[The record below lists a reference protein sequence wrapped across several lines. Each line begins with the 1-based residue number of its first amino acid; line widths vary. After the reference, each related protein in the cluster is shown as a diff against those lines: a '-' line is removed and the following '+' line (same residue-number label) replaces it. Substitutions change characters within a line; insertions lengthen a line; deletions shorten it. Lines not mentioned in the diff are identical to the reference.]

1 MLKELLKGTK
11 ISVNTEEQT
20 ITTPGVGLLYGDN
33 IFAHMTKLTFSDL
46 DYVLG
51 DSFHVNEDG
60 TIQVMG
66 TTNCLDLVDF
76 TGLCASQSQHPEE
89 DGIGPTYLIKDV
101 DLERTSKDLKK
112 AFEIVFKSRQMT
124 FFSESRAF
132 GIDIE
137 DSEFT
142 VCPVASG
149 ASLVIREDPND
160 SNYIEFCFRD
170 TNLNTVNRSLLGLKL
185 KTKFSKEEFW
195 SDDFS
200 SRYPGMSAFKK
211 CVVASIIYFESRGIP
226 KDLISYVAIDCEMAL
241 DIDFDRLKDYSTFIG
256 VSSAYKNV
264 FDISEG
270 KERGFGICYTL
281 AAPERLNP
289 MCMEGLCW
297 SALRLL
303 DDERYT
309 EVLTHPEVTNREAN
323 AIYDKIVGLFYID
336 DVSQQDES
344 YEDEAAMASYDQVN
358 LPLGEKLPDG
368 LDTLL
373 TFDTLKTL
381 DRLRVEEGESKNN
394 YNYLKNEVL
403 ELERV
408 SNAIE
413 EGDWLLGYMVV
424 R

>member
-20 ITTPGVGLLYGDN
+20 ITTPGVGLLYGDD
-33 IFAHMTKLTFSDL
+33 IFAYMTKMTFSDL

-51 DSFHVNEDG
+51 HSFHVNKDG
-60 TIQVMG
+60 TIQIKG
-66 TTNCLDLVDF
+66 TTNCLDLADF
-76 TGLCASQSQHPEE
+76 TGLCASVAHHEE
-89 DGIGPTYLIKDV
+89 DGVGPTYFIKDV
-101 DLERTSKDLKK
+101 DLEKTSKDLKK

-124 FFSESRAF
+124 FFSENKEF
-132 GIDIE
+132 DIDIE

-142 VCPVASG
+142 TCPAGCG
-149 ASLVIREDPND
+149 ASLVIREDPHD
-160 SNYIEFCFRD
+160 RDYIEFCFRD
-170 TNLNTVNRSLLGLKL
+170 TNLNTVNRSLLGWKL
-185 KTKFSKEEFW
+185 KTRFSKDEFW

-211 CVVASIIYFESRGIP
+211 CVVAAIIYFESRGIP
-226 KDLISYVAIDCEMAL
+226 KDFISYVAIDCEMAL

-256 VSSAYKNV
+256 VSSAYKNI

-270 KERGFGICYTL
+270 RERGFGICYTL

-309 EVLTHPEVTNREAN
+309 EVLTHPEVTDREAN
-323 AIYDKIVGLFYID
+323 AIYDKIVGLFYVD
-336 DVSQQDES
+336 DVLQQDES
-344 YEDEAAMASYDQVN
+344 YEDEVAMASYDQVN
-358 LPLGEKLPDG
+358 LPLDEKLPDG

-381 DRLRVEEGESKNN
+381 DRLRVEEGESKNDC
-394 YNYLKNEVL
+394 NYLKDVL
-403 ELERV
+403 ELKRV
-408 SNAIE
+408 PNAIE
-413 EGDWLLGYMVV
+413 EGDWLLGYGY
-424 R
+424 